1 MRPCGYRTAGKS
13 PFGGTGR
20 SEFARPGAARMGGFA
35 VYVACSSL
43 CFASH
48 SLTEAFRI
56 IREMHFSKVDLTI
69 HRNGPHLTPANVFA
83 DVSKTATQLKAS
95 NLAFA
100 ALHVG
105 PCDDSEPQL
114 DHFRAI
120 CRLAR
125 LLAVPTVTVVPTD
138 ADLDATVQRLKPLAK
153 AAVCEGVELAVETNV
168 RGMTGDPAAAVELC
182 QRVPGIGLTLDPSYF
197 LTPGTESKMDLL
209 YPFISHVRLR
219 DSGKK
224 PEEFQ
229 VRVGQ
234 GEVDYGRIIAMLER
248 EGYERA
254 LSVDIRDIPD
264 SPFPVDAEVRKLKYL
279 LESLIS

>member
-1 MRPCGYRTAGKS
+1 M
-13 PFGGTGR
+13 
-20 SEFARPGAARMGGFA
+20 
-35 VYVACSSL
+35 YVACSSL
-43 CFASH
+43 CFASQP
-48 SLTEAFRI
+48 LGEAFRT

-69 HRNGPHLTPANVFA
+69 HRNGPHLTPAEVFA

-105 PCDDSEPQL
+105 HCEEAESHP

-138 ADLDATVQRLKPLAK
+138 SDLDATVRRLKPLAK
-153 AAVCEGVELAVETNV
+153 AAACEGVELAVETNV
-168 RGMTGDPAAAVELC
+168 RGWTENPAAAMELC
-182 QRVPGIGLTLDPSYF
+182 QRLPGIGLTLDPSYF
-197 LTPGTESKMDLL
+197 LTAGMESKMDEL
-209 YPFISHVRLR
+209 YPYVSHVRLR

-248 EGYERA
+248 EGYDRA

>member
-1 MRPCGYRTAGKS
+1 MPGKG
-13 PFGGTGR
+13 PFGGTDR

-35 VYVACSSL
+35 VYVACSTL

-48 SLTEAFRI
+48 SLSDAFRI

-69 HRNGPHLTPANVFA
+69 NRNGPHLTPEDVFA

-105 PCDDSEPQL
+105 ACEEEEPRP

-138 ADLDATVQRLKPLAK
+138 TSLDATVHRLRPLAK
-153 AAVCEGVELAVETNV
+153 SAASEGVELTVETNV
-168 RGMTGDPAAAVELC
+168 RGMTGEPAAAVELC
-182 QRVPGIGLTLDPSYF
+182 HRLPGIGLTLDPSYF
-197 LTPGTESKMDLL
+197 LTAGLESKMDSL

-248 EGYERA
+248 EGYDRT

>member
-1 MRPCGYRTAGKS
+1 MRTKGYRTPGKG
-13 PFGGTGR
+13 PFGGTDR
-20 SEFARPGAARMGGFA
+20 SEFARPSAARMGGFA

-48 SLTEAFRI
+48 SLSEAFRI

-69 HRNGPHLTPANVFA
+69 HRNGPHLTPEDVFA

-95 NLAFA
+95 NLSFA

-105 PCDDSEPQL
+105 ACEEEEPRP

-138 ADLDATVQRLKPLAK
+138 SDLDATVCRLRPLAK
-153 AAVCEGVELAVETNV
+153 SAACEGVELAVETNV
-168 RGMTGDPAAAVELC
+168 RGMTSDPTAAVELC
-182 QRVPGIGLTLDPSYF
+182 HRLPGIGLTLDPSYF
-197 LTPGTESKMDLL
+197 LTTGIESKMDGL

-234 GEVDYGRIIAMLER
+234 GEIDYGRIIAMLER